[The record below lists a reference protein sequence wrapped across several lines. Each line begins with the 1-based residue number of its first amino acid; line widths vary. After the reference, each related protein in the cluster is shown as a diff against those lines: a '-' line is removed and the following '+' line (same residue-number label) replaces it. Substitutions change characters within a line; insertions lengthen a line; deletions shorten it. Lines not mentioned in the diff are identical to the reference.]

1 MKARRNRIST
11 MAGLLALLAGCSS
24 LPSSDNPAAWWHG
37 LEGGVIAEQRPPPP
51 GADQAYPNLASVPP
65 RPPPPDRQRMGQ
77 ISAALTEA
85 RANAQY
91 AASAMPI
98 TPPQAGA
105 APAPPGAT
113 AQPPPPPAIASAPL
127 ASRTAQRPPA
137 GSATGQAAAPPPA
150 PPAGTGASASLAA
163 ATAPPTPP
171 AAASAAAAAG
181 NTALAPP
188 PGAETAGP
196 AAQETGLPPLPT
208 EPPAPPRVPGAP
220 GPTQPTPPP
229 AAPAPAP
236 APAAPAHLVGEP
248 LAVAFAAR
256 SAVLPAISADALRQ
270 FAKKRGTA
278 TIEVTGFGET
288 ASSDPLA
295 QSAALGLGLNRAQ
308 AMAAILARAG
318 VPAASIRIAAT
329 AAGRGGLAR
338 LIE

>member
-1 MKARRNRIST
+1 MMARRNRIST
-11 MAGLLALLAGCSS
+11 MAGLLALLASCSS
-24 LPSSDNPAAWWHG
+24 LPSSDNPAEWWHG

-85 RANAQY
+85 RASAQY

-98 TPPQAGA
+98 APPQAGA

-113 AQPPPPPAIASAPL
+113 AQPPPPPAIASTPP
-127 ASRTAQRPPA
+127 ASRTAQRPAPA
-137 GSATGQAAAPPPA
+137 AGQAAAPPPA
-150 PPAGTGASASLAA
+150 ETGASASLAA
-163 ATAPPTPP
+163 ATAPPAPPTPQPAP
-171 AAASAAAAAG
+171 AAAGASES
-181 NTALAPP
+181 TALAPP
-188 PGAETAGP
+188 PGAEAAGQ

-208 EPPAPPRVPGAP
+208 APPEPPRVPGAP
-220 GPTQPTPPP
+220 GPTLPAPPPVAPTP
-229 AAPAPAP
+229 APG
-236 APAAPAHLVGEP
+236 PAAPAHLVGEP
-248 LAVAFAAR
+248 VAVAFAAR

-308 AMAAILARAG
+308 AMAATLARAG

-338 LIE
+338 LIQ